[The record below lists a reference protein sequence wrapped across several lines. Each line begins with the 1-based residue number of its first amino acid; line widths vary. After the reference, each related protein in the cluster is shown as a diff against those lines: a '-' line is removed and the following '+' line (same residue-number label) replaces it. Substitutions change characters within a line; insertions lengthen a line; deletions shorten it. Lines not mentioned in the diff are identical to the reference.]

1 MSEMYKCGRC
11 GAPMKPDS
19 RFCPECG
26 ATVRHQEKPATWPHV
41 VMAVLLIGCGICF
54 VLGWVAAESAIQQ
67 CAWFASGAV
76 LGILA
81 RMAQAAS
88 Q

>member
-1 MSEMYKCGRC
+1 MRETDRCEKCG
-11 GAPMKPDS
+11 AALKPDS

-26 ATVRHQEKPATWPHV
+26 TTVRRQERSPAWPHV
-41 VMAVLLIGCGICF
+41 FLAVMLIGTGICF
-54 VLGWVAAESAIQQ
+54 VLGWVAAESAVQQ